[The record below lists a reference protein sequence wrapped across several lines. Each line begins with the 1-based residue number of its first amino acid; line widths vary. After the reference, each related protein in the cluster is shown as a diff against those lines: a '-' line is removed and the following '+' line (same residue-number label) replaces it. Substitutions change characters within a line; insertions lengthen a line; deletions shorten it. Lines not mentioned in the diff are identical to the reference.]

1 MKKIFTKKYNNLLM
15 LSVVSIASI
24 VIPTGAVLGNTDYVN
39 THVTGGSISFG
50 YSYSKRPA
58 DGSQRYAQTT

>member
-24 VIPTGAVLGNTDYVN
+24 VIPTGAVLGNTDYV
-39 THVTGGSISFG
+39 TQIM
-50 YSYSKRPA
+50 
-58 DGSQRYAQTT
+58 